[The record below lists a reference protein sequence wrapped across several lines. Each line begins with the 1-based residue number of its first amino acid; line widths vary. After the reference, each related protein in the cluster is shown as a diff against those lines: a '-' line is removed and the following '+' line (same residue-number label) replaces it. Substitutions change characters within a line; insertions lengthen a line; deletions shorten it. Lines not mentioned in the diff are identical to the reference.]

1 MVYTDNRTIE
11 LNSYSGVKKN
21 GTLNSSVDFNF
32 TGLLKD
38 ESDIMRSYISIVNAQ
53 LPVSFYVINASNNF
67 INVQTT
73 GFTLQTITIPKGNY
87 NSLSLLTALNNAL
100 SAVSIA
106 CTISINKS
114 NGCLTFLNTSSPSI
128 TFYAT
133 NTKMNYVLG
142 FTDNLIIISSL
153 TLTRPLNLLGVKRIA
168 INSFH
173 LATSGYTSYDLGFS
187 NTLATI
193 PVDQAPFNMIS
204 YVNANTSNNL
214 ILRLKYI
221 DAIDIQIVDELGNYI
236 DFNGIDWSITLILS
250 IERRDSEKLNLD
262 MRQTIADANKN
273 LEPPKEEPPQEESKD
288 EQELNILTK

>member
-1 MVYTDNRTIE
+1 
-11 LNSYSGVKKN
+11 
-21 GTLNSSVDFNF
+21 
-32 TGLLKD
+32 
-38 ESDIMRSYISIVNAQ
+38 
-53 LPVSFYVINASNNF
+53 
-67 INVQTT
+67 
-73 GFTLQTITIPKGNY
+73 
-87 NSLSLLTALNNAL
+87 
-100 SAVSIA
+100 
-106 CTISINKS
+106 
-114 NGCLTFLNTSSPSI
+114 
-128 TFYAT
+128 
-133 NTKMNYVLG
+133 
-142 FTDNLIIISSL
+142 
-153 TLTRPLNLLGVKRIA
+153 VKRIA

-221 DAIDIQIVDELGNYI
+221 DAIDIQIVDELGNYL